1 MENDCVLE
9 STYIT
14 FNSNSGNEGWSVKIL
29 WTPWRGEYVLGEK
42 ASGCLLCIKKQEPVE
57 KDRENY
63 ILYRGATCYIIL
75 NVFPY
80 TSGHL
85 MIAPYRHEA
94 SIERLDDK
102 SLYEMVA
109 FTQASVAT
117 LKRALSPEGF
127 NIGMNLGKVA
137 GAGIADHLHMHV
149 VPRWQGDVNF
159 MSILAETRLI
169 PEALDT
175 TYDRLLPILAEEISR
190 RSDGETGKGN

>member
-1 MENDCVLE
+1 
-9 STYIT
+9 
-14 FNSNSGNEGWSVKIL
+14 
-29 WTPWRGEYVLGEK
+29 
-42 ASGCLLCIKKQEPVE
+42 
-57 KDRENY
+57 
-63 ILYRGATCYIIL
+63 
-75 NVFPY
+75 
-80 TSGHL
+80 
-85 MIAPYRHEA
+85 
-94 SIERLDDK
+94 LDGR
-102 SLYEMVA
+102 SLYEMVD

-190 RSDGETGKGN
+190 RSDG